1 MVTTVLVSTQVLKGF
16 EIFKGLSDSE
26 LSKIAEVCRE
36 RTFKAGDP
44 ILEEGTRAKELHL
57 CRSGKVD
64 ITVWIRE
71 PWNIGV
77 TVHQVEAG
85 EVFGWSALVSPYIH
99 TASAVA
105 VEPVQEI
112 YINGSELLDLFDN
125 NPRIGYV
132 VMTNVAVSIR
142 LRLAQTTKKLSI
154 DWLSSSG
161 PEGSSSSWGEQG
173 KR

>member
-1 MVTTVLVSTQVLKGF
+1 MVDAQVLKGF
-16 EIFKGLSDSE
+16 GIFKGLSDSE
-26 LSKIAEVCRE
+26 LSKIAEVCQE
-36 RTFKAGDP
+36 RSFNVGDR

-71 PWNIGV
+71 PWNINV

-85 EVFGWSALVSPYIH
+85 DVFGWSALVSPYIH
-99 TASAVA
+99 TASAVV

-112 YINGSELLDLFDN
+112 YIKGSEILDLFDQ

-132 VMTNVAVSIR
+132 VMTNVAASIR

-154 DWLSSSG
+154 DWLSSGG
-161 PEGSSSSWGEQG
+161 PASSSSSWGEQG